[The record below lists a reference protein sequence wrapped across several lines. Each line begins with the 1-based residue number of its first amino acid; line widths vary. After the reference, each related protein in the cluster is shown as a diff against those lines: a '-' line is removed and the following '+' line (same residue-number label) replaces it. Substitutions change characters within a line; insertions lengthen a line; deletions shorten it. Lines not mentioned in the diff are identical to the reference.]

1 MPRGGQVLGRPR
13 PSPSRL
19 VMRMCCRLVTRHKDQ
34 MSTAK
39 TLLILMASR
48 DFQPTAA
55 SGFVEDGPHDD
66 NSALNRYGCVPIKL
80 YLRKQGPCPIG
91 HTWPTPTQA
100 SALQRK
106 PSSGDKSHQGTNDP
120 RVSQKHAQTAR
131 RKPPG
136 GIKAS

>member
-80 YLRKQGPCPIG
+80 YLRKQGPCPMG

-120 RVSQKHAQTAR
+120 GVSQKHAQTAC